1 MRVIGNGGFAFADL
15 GAYGAFTSGTA
26 KTSQDVSQLF
36 PIVNQTKKLVIV
48 SGLTVGTT
56 EYPPFAALFK
66 SATASSVTTCTSVVS
81 FAGKNLTVAITSAG
95 SITVTQAT

>member
-15 GAYGAFTSGTA
+15 SGYGAFTSGTA
-26 KTSQDVSQLF
+26 KTSQNVSQLF
-36 PIVNQTKKLVIV
+36 PIVNQTKKMVIV

-56 EYPPFAALFK
+56 VYPPFAALFK
-66 SATASSVTTCTSVVS
+66 SATANSVTTCTSVVS
-81 FAGKNLTVAITSAG
+81 FAGKNLTIAITDAG

>member
-36 PIVNQTKKLVIV
+36 PIVNQTKKMVIV

-56 EYPPFAALFK
+56 AYPPFAALFK

-81 FAGKNLTVAITSAG
+81 YGGKNLTVAITDTG
-95 SITVTQAT
+95 SITVTQA